1 MRKINIAVKTAIIG
15 YGLFFLNTTVIAQN
29 TQSGYFND
37 GFLYRHEMNPAFGNE
52 QGYVSMLGLGNIDV
66 NMRGNVDIDNYFYNF
81 GGKTTTFLNSKVDAG
96 SFLSNVEDKN
106 KIGDDLRLNILSVG
120 FKGLGGYNTIG
131 INLRQTADI
140 NVPGDMF
147 RFMKEGVSN
156 KTYDL
161 SGLGV
166 EAQAWIELALGHSR
180 KINDQWRVGGKLKF
194 LLGGANVTAK
204 VNRATL
210 ALNNDKW
217 DIYTDA
223 VIESSVKGLTYEHET
238 NENTLHQYVSGADV
252 DGTGLNGFGLAVDL
266 GGVFTLN
273 EDWEFSAALLDLGYI
288 SWSNNMKAARQ
299 GSFSSDTYN
308 FNVDEDATNSFE
320 NEWEKMRDGLSET
333 YELDD
338 LGDQGSR
345 STSLGATMNL
355 AAAYTLPSYRN
366 LTFGLMNTTRMNGD
380 YSWTDFRL
388 STNWRTN
395 DHIFSATADV
405 AVGTYGASFGWLL
418 NFHPNGIN
426 LFVGMDHTLGKM
438 AKPCIP
444 MSSNAHF
451 NMGLNFPF

>member
-1 MRKINIAVKTAIIG
+1 
-15 YGLFFLNTTVIAQN
+15 
-29 TQSGYFND
+29 
-37 GFLYRHEMNPAFGNE
+37 MN
-52 QGYVSMLGLGNIDV
+52 
-66 NMRGNVDIDNYFYNF
+66 
-81 GGKTTTFLNSKVDAG
+81 
-96 SFLSNVEDKN
+96 
-106 KIGDDLRLNILSVG
+106 
-120 FKGLGGYNTIG
+120 
-131 INLRQTADI
+131 
-140 NVPGDMF
+140 
-147 RFMKEGVSN
+147 
-156 KTYDL
+156 
-161 SGLGV
+161 
-166 EAQAWIELALGHSR
+166 
-180 KINDQWRVGGKLKF
+180 
-194 LLGGANVTAK
+194 
-204 VNRATL
+204 
-210 ALNNDKW
+210 
-217 DIYTDA
+217 
-223 VIESSVKGLTYEHET
+223 
-238 NENTLHQYVSGADV
+238 
-252 DGTGLNGFGLAVDL
+252 
-266 GGVFTLN
+266 
-273 EDWEFSAALLDLGYI
+273 
-288 SWSNNMKAARQ
+288 AARQ

-366 LTFGLMNTTRMNGD
+366 LTFGLMNTTRINGD